1 MPIYCDTSDN
11 HPQQGMTPEDMRTI
25 ERVAARR
32 NEIIMFRDTGC
43 WSRPYIALGH
53 PTKPFHIKGKSSDW
67 GPMAGCIPWN
77 SEYSKAFKAEDIA
90 KGIKANKESLNS
102 KGVAQTIPLRVT
114 EQFYQDNLLRKQG
127 PLNKAPIER
136 VTEPRAGIR
145 YYFCEKPNDDPSLP
159 GKKYV
164 LFGRKTDAGLWEI
177 YTFGKDS
184 GKLAE
189 RELFLRESNAERI
202 DVMAHY
208 VSGKS
213 ITGDYDLFA
222 ICPGWSSF
230 GDLVGGVVWDK
241 KQGRFEHARGAR
253 LDQKMDP
260 TLNDKLYDNSH
271 ARTVQKSTTGSP
283 EQRERALASLAA
295 IEKAVTHE
303 HEHLGNLT
311 GRVADVIQELQA
323 AMGGGG
329 NARWRVH
336 HNAESGRPFAPG
348 VEDGFPVTT
357 FHPRRG
363 IGPYNWLNATINETG
378 DLRQYFEKL
387 YINGYFPPRNQ
398 SWNMRSVFP
407 ADRLRAI
414 EDMLKKRQ
422 GLR

>member
-1 MPIYCDTSDN
+1 MPIYCDSSDN

-77 SEYSKAFKAEDIA
+77 SEYSKAFKDADIA

-189 RELFLRESNAERI
+189 RELFLKEANAERI

-222 ICPGWSSF
+222 ICPSWDSF
-230 GDLVGGVVWDK
+230 GSLSKGTHEVPAM
-241 KQGRFEHARGAR
+241 RN
-253 LDQKMDP
+253 DQKMDP
-260 TLNDKLYDNSH
+260 TLDNRQYQQSHDRTMGRAMGVGGDPVRDRAMAQLALIDK
-271 ARTVQKSTTGSP
+271 
-283 EQRERALASLAA
+283 AA
-295 IEKAVTHE
+295 TKE

-407 ADRLRAI
+407 AERLRAI